1 MVAELRKVAHFW
13 FIPQI
18 KSNKSNSKQL
28 HNNNIALAWLGPFV
42 LSPMHLGN
50 LSGSTN
56 NVETKESLA
65 FTTKV
70 LTTTKE
76 KKWQEMENSAPS
88 LVGNYYLLPKIVP
101 QPNWELTTE

>member
-18 KSNKSNSKQL
+18 KSKKSKQL
-28 HNNNIALAWLGPFV
+28 HNNNIALAWLGPSV
-42 LSPMHLGN
+42 ISPMHLGN

-65 FTTKV
+65 FTIKV

-88 LVGNYYLLPKIVP
+88 R
-101 QPNWELTTE
+101 